1 MGIRIVPKEELGQEK
16 LKEKGIGFIPPVLFP
31 NLKNLYQRRAE
42 RLKELGKGEHPF
54 ADYLNFAAEVA
65 IAQNNA
71 QHDNPLE
78 MDMTGVLEHS
88 MKTNTPPLDIKTFP
102 RTAHWHKLL
111 SSIIAE
117 LMPIVPE
124 SVRPGLENL
133 NKTSE
138 TELESMATALLN
150 EQFEKVPADKSMFIW
165 AALSVYWAQM
175 AANIPGKARAEHGDH
190 RHFCPVC
197 NSMPVSS
204 IVQIGS
210 SQGLRYLHCNLCE
223 TEWHM
228 VRIKCSNCEQTR
240 DLNYWSLDDENAA
253 VKAESCGDCGSYL
266 KILYQEKDAKVE
278 AVADDLASI
287 ILDARMEDEGFARS
301 SINPFLFPGEK

>member
-1 MGIRIVPKEELGQEK
+1 MGIRIVPKEDLGQER

-42 RLKELGKGEHPF
+42 RLKQLAIGEHPF
-54 ADYLNFAAEVA
+54 ADYLNFAADVA
-65 IAQNNA
+65 MAQNSA
-71 QHDNPLE
+71 QFDNPLE
-78 MDMTGVLEHS
+78 MDMNAVLAHATA
-88 MKTNTPPLDIKTFP
+88 TNTPPLDTKTFP
-102 RTAHWHKLL
+102 RTHHWHKILQ
-111 SSIIAE
+111 SIIAE
-117 LMPIVPE
+117 LLPVVPE
-124 SVRPGLENL
+124 TVRSTLENL
-133 NKTSE
+133 SKESDSE
-138 TELESMATALLN
+138 LKVMASALLN

-175 AANIPGKARAEHGDH
+175 AAQIPGKARAEEGDH

-197 NSMPVSS
+197 HSMPVSS

-228 VRIKCSNCEQTR
+228 VRVKCSNCEETR

-266 KILYQEKDAKVE
+266 KILYQEKEVNVE

-287 ILDARMEDEGFARS
+287 ILDARMEEEGFARS